1 MATDATLATAPDP
14 RAREVLTRCC
24 ADTRGEMSKLVWR
37 YLPHLLTGRPLAWER
52 LQHTHDDSAIAL
64 APP

>member
-1 MATDATLATAPDP
+1 MTTDAALATAPGP
-14 RAREVLTRCC
+14 RAREVLTRCY
-24 ADTRGEMSKLVWR
+24 ADTRGAMSKLVWR

-52 LQHTHDDSAIAL
+52 LQQTHDDTAIAL